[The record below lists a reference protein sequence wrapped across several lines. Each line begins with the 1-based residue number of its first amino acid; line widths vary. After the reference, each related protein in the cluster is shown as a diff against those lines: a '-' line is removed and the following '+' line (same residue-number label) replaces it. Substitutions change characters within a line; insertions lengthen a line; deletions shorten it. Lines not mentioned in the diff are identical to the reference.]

1 MEKEEDGMRA
11 YKMIFRSF
19 AVPNQANRYT
29 RGVSTGPERKRQA
42 EETAYLALASET
54 LSLGLARSSLRRWLC
69 STRRLCL
76 SSDMDCLPPP
86 LALIVVNGG

>member
-1 MEKEEDGMRA
+1 
-11 YKMIFRSF
+11 MIFRSF
-19 AVPNQANRYT
+19 TVPNQANRYT
-29 RGVSTGPERKRQA
+29 RGVSTRPARKWQV

-76 SSDMDCLPPP
+76 SSDIDCLPPP
-86 LALIVVNGG
+86 LALIVVNGGG